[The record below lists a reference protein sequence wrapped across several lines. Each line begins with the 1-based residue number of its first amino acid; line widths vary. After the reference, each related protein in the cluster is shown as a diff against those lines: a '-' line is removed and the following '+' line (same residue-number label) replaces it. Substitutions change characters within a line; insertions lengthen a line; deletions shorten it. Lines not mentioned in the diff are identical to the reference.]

1 VSAVAESIG
10 PQLERFRDQLV
21 LAGDVQLSKTMA
33 KLVDAW
39 RRARVEQAKREQ
51 ATAQEAAEAKALAS
65 KGATLVVELPIHTVS
80 EKNDHVGWQK
90 KHRARGDMRTAVALS
105 MRAYA
110 NVQAL
115 KIKPPCRV
123 RIVRLAP
130 RELDAGDNLEVSLFR
145 VRDGVADWLGINDR
159 SPEVKWECSQ
169 ERSKRYGVRIE
180 VWV

>member
-1 VSAVAESIG
+1 
-10 PQLERFRDQLV
+10 
-21 LAGDVQLSKTMA
+21 
-33 KLVDAW
+33 
-39 RRARVEQAKREQ
+39 
-51 ATAQEAAEAKALAS
+51 
-65 KGATLVVELPIHTVS
+65 
-80 EKNDHVGWQK
+80 
-90 KHRARGDMRTAVALS
+90 MRTAVALS